1 MTVAFEVIVDM
12 TTGQPTQIG
21 SARGTV
27 PAEGP
32 IEEGSNLHRFYVSD
46 DIDMGEFLDTKYRK
60 LDGSTEWHTRTPCPD
75 HGYYEWNTTSY
86 SWVQNLTKLW
96 EEVRRRRDALLSFCD
111 WTQIPDSPLSAEK
124 KAEWATYRQTL
135 RDLPT
140 AQSSVTL
147 FDDITWP
154 TPPS

>member
-32 IEEGSNLHRFYVSD
+32 IEEGSNFHRFYVSD
-46 DIDMGEFLDTKYRK
+46 DIDMGEFLDTKYRR
-60 LDGSTEWHTRTPCPD
+60 LDGSTEWHTRTACPD

-96 EEVRRRRDALLSFCD
+96 DEVRMRRAGLLGSSD
-111 WTQIPDSPLSAEK
+111 WTQNADSPLSTEK

-135 RDLPT
+135 RDLPS
-140 AQSSVTL
+140 AQSSVTSM
-147 FDDITWP
+147 DDITWP

>member
-32 IEEGSNLHRFYVSD
+32 IEEGSNFHRFYVSD
-46 DIDMGEFLDTKYRK
+46 DIDMGEFLDTKYRR
-60 LDGSTEWHTRTPCPD
+60 LDGSTEWYTRTACPD

-96 EEVRRRRDALLSFCD
+96 DEVRMRRAGLLGSSD
-111 WTQIPDSPLSAEK
+111 WTQSADSPLSTEK

-135 RDLPT
+135 RDLPS
-140 AQSSVTL
+140 AQSSVTSM
-147 FDDITWP
+147 DDITWP